1 MLQEYLQ
8 YKFPRLETGLK
19 LRSSDYVVSAL
30 ITRDSGLE
38 VTDVVYLLSHVWL
51 FCNPMNCSPQSF
63 SVHGISQARILG
75 RVAISLSRASPN
87 PRIKFAPSALAGK
100 FFTTEPPGKPSDRD
114 PVQSIS
120 GEKEFTGYPRDG
132 NLDITW
138 WLGLR
143 NLTHPEHFPSLIPS
157 PYLTASVVNW
167 IHAQSRKYS
176 YWWLLCLTFS
186 TLITIETGIEV
197 LPLYKCPG

>member
-1 MLQEYLQ
+1 M
-8 YKFPRLETGLK
+8 
-19 LRSSDYVVSAL
+19 VSAV
-30 ITRDSGLE
+30 ITWDSGLE

-63 SVHGISQARILG
+63 SAHGISQARILG
-75 RVAISLSRASPN
+75 WVAISFSRVSPN
-87 PRIKFAPSALAGK
+87 PGIKFVSSALAGK
-100 FFTTEPPGKPSDRD
+100 FFTTEPPGKSSERD
-114 PVQSIS
+114 AFQSIS

-143 NLTHPEHFPSLIPS
+143 NLTHPGHFLSLIPS

-167 IHAQSRKYS
+167 IHPQSRKYS
-176 YWWLLCLTFS
+176 YWWLLCLTVS
-186 TLITIETGIEV
+186 TLIAIETGMEV
-197 LPLYKCPG
+197 LPLCKCPG